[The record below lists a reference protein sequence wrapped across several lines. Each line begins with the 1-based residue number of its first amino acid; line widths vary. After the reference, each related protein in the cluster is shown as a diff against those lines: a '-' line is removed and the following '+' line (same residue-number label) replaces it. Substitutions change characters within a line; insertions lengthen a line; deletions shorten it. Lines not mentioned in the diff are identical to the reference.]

1 MNELR
6 FKVGDLAIFAIARDI
21 SSQNR
26 TGQQCEVYDIGPFQ
40 AGERLAHPTMQ
51 GYTNVLADADYVVV
65 FADGLAGAPKDYQL
79 RKIDPPIEPIIL
91 TRAAKSDAGVS
102 A

>member
-1 MNELR
+1 MSDLR
-6 FKVGDLAIFAIARDI
+6 FKVGELAIFAIARDI
-21 SSQNR
+21 SSQDHM
-26 TGQQCEVYDIGPFQ
+26 GQQCEIYYIGPFQ

-79 RKIDPPIEPIIL
+79 RKIDPPTEPAGLRRTDKIEV
-91 TRAAKSDAGVS
+91 TA
-102 A
+102 